1 MCMESISTLQARPV
15 AGLAPE
21 QAGARFGN
29 GAAECYKPTVNESET
44 ITEAQ
49 PPYLTDGR
57 AVTAAGGA
65 SGFRYPARPHI
76 ERS

>member
-1 MCMESISTLQARPV
+1 MCMEPISTLQARPV

-21 QAGARFGN
+21 HGPRFEN

-49 PPYLTDGR
+49 PLCLGHCRRD
-57 AVTAAGGA
+57 AGERRDLGLW
-65 SGFRYPARPHI
+65 YPAAPHI

>member
-1 MCMESISTLQARPV
+1 MQVRPV

-21 QAGARFGN
+21 HAGPRFEN
-29 GAAECYKPTVNESET
+29 GAAECYKATVNESET

-49 PPYLTDGR
+49 PLCLADCRR
-57 AVTAAGGA
+57 AAAERRAG
-65 SGFRYPARPHI
+65 GFRYPAAPHI